1 MIPECSQ
8 SWPLKLE
15 FCSCKKLLKSAR
27 ALGAFTVSTFWTLHV
42 VYCTVICA
50 LLYIVL
56 YCVLGCTAMLLCHVV
71 YSAVLCRAVLCGV
84 VPCCAALCGAVPCCA
99 VLCWVSTCT
108 VNYKF
113 VNFHLCTSGKFK
125 LETTSRRPSEWI
137 PGNANLHQHERY
149 SSVFWSDLLY
159 SFVDEYHIFV
169 QCAI

>member
-1 MIPECSQ
+1 MFPECSQ

-27 ALGAFTVSTFWTLHV
+27 ALGAFTVSTFWTLH
-42 VYCTVICA
+42 CL
-50 LLYIVL
+50 LLYSDKCPSLHCAILCLRL
-56 YCVLGCTAMLLCHVV
+56 YCYAAVPCCVLRCA
-71 YSAVLCRAVLCGV
+71 
-84 VPCCAALCGAVPCCA
+84 VPCCAVWCRALLCGAVPCCA

-137 PGNANLHQHERY
+137 PGNANLHRHERY